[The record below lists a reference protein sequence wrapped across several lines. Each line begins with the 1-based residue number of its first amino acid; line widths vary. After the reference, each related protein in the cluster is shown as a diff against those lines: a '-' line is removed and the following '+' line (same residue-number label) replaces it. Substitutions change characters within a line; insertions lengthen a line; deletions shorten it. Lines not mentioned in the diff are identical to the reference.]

1 MQGSEGEERG
11 QREVDADGRGKEA
24 KGSGLLELKGE
35 AFTGLPGWTREG
47 EEDLGA
53 PSARKQ
59 CRPCQGC
66 LHEAQSLRASAVQ
79 GKLFRTFR
87 VGGEET

>member
-35 AFTGLPGWTREG
+35 SFTGLPGWTREG

-53 PSARKQ
+53 PQ
-59 CRPCQGC
+59 
-66 LHEAQSLRASAVQ
+66 L
-79 GKLFRTFR
+79 
-87 VGGEET
+87 